1 MSAPDQQ
8 RGIVVAVDGSP
19 ASNAA
24 ATWAAHEAALRK
36 IPLTVVHA
44 VTTPTATFPPVPYP
58 ESLVVRLED
67 EGKKA
72 IMHAIKL
79 AEESLPADAKITIN
93 RELVY
98 SSPALAL
105 IKMSDE
111 AAMVVV
117 GTAGRGLLARGVLGS
132 VSATVVR
139 HANCPVAVVHGA
151 DVPDQPEAPNAPVLL
166 GVDGSPASGL
176 ATAIAFDEAS
186 RRGVDLVALHAWS
199 DIAIS
204 ELPEADWSSLEAEAH
219 RSLAENLA
227 GWQERY
233 PDVTVHRLV
242 VRDGPARQLAEQSK
256 TAQLLVVGSHGR
268 GGLSG
273 ILLGSVSNSV
283 LHSVRIPVIV
293 ARPPASD

>member
-1 MSAPDQQ
+1 MSGPDQE
-8 RGIVVAVDGSP
+8 RGVVVAVDGSK

-24 ATWAAHEAALRK
+24 AIWAAHEAAMRK

-44 VTTPTATFPPVPYP
+44 VTTPTATWPPVPYP
-58 ESLVVRLED
+58 ESLAVRLED

-72 IMHAIKL
+72 VMHAIKL
-79 AEESLPADAKITIN
+79 AEEALPADRKVAIH

-105 IKMSDE
+105 INMSGE
-111 AAMVVV
+111 AELIVV

-139 HANCPVAVVHGA
+139 HAHCPVAVIHG
-151 DVPDQPEAPNAPVLL
+151 DDLPDMDNAPVVV
-166 GVDGSPASGL
+166 GVDGSPASEL
-176 ATAIAFDEAS
+176 AIEIAFDEAS
-186 RRGVDLVALHAWS
+186 RRGVGLTALHAWS
-199 DIAIS
+199 DITIS

-233 PDVTVHRLV
+233 PDVTVQRLV
-242 VRDGPARQLAEQSK
+242 VRDAPARQLAEKSE

-268 GGLSG
+268 GGLTG
-273 ILLGSVSNSV
+273 VLLGSVSNAV
-283 LHSVRIPVIV
+283 LHSVRTPVIV
-293 ARPPASD
+293 ARPAASA

>member
-1 MSAPDQQ
+1 MLLT
-8 RGIVVAVDGSP
+8 RSP
-19 ASNAA
+19 L
-24 ATWAAHEAALRK
+24 EYPPGMRRV
-36 IPLTVVHA
+36 PLTVVHA
-44 VTTPTATFPPVPYP
+44 VSTPTATWPPVPYP
-58 ESLVVRLED
+58 ESLAIRLED

-79 AEESLPADAKITIN
+79 AEEALRADRRVAIN

-111 AAMVVV
+111 ADMVVV

-139 HANCPVAVVHGA
+139 NAHCPVAVIHG
-151 DVPDQPEAPNAPVLL
+151 DELPDRPDAPVLV
-166 GVDGSPASGL
+166 GIDGSPASEL
-176 ATAIAFDEAS
+176 ATAVAFDEAS
-186 RRGVDLVALHAWS
+186 RRGVDVMALHSWS
-199 DIAIS
+199 DVAIT
-204 ELPEADWSSLEAEAH
+204 ELPESDWTSLEEEAQ

-233 PDVTVHRLV
+233 PDVSVQRLV
-242 VRDGPARQLAEQSK
+242 ERDQPARQLAEKSEF
-256 TAQLLVVGSHGR
+256 AQLVVVGSHGR
-268 GGLSG
+268 GGLG
-273 ILLGSVSNSV
+273 ALLLGSVSNAV

-293 ARPPASD
+293 ARPSTSS

>member
-24 ATWAAHEAALRK
+24 ATWAAGEAAMRK
-36 IPLTVVHA
+36 VPLTVVHA
-44 VTTPTATFPPVPYP
+44 VTTPTATWPPVPYP
-58 ESLVVRLED
+58 ESLAVRLED
-67 EGKKA
+67 DGKKA

-79 AEESLPADAKITIN
+79 AEEALPADRTVTIN

-98 SSPALAL
+98 SSPVPAL
-105 IKMSDE
+105 IEMSDGAE
-111 AAMVVV
+111 MIVM

-139 HANCPVAVVHGA
+139 HAHCPVAVVHA
-151 DVPDQPEAPNAPVLL
+151 DAPPVTQNAPVLV
-166 GVDGSPASGL
+166 GIDGSPASEL

-186 RRGVDLVALHAWS
+186 RRGVGLTALHAWS
-199 DIAIS
+199 DIDIS
-204 ELPEADWSSLEAEAH
+204 ELPEPDWSSLEAEAH

-233 PDVTVHRLV
+233 PDVAVQRLV
-242 VRDGPARQLAEQSK
+242 VRDRPARQLAEKSQ

-268 GGLSG
+268 GGLTG
-273 ILLGSVSNSV
+273 MLLGSVSNAV

-293 ARPPASD
+293 ARQAAST

>member
-1 MSAPDQQ
+1 MSGPDQQ
-8 RGIVVAVDGSP
+8 RGIVVAVDGSK

-24 ATWAAHEAALRK
+24 AIWAAHEAAMRK

-44 VTTPTATFPPVPYP
+44 VTTPTATWPPVPYP
-58 ESLVVRLED
+58 ESLAVRLED

-79 AEESLPADAKITIN
+79 AEEVLPADRKVAIH

-105 IKMSDE
+105 INMSGE
-111 AAMVVV
+111 AELIVV

-139 HANCPVAVVHGA
+139 HAHCPVAVIHGDDMPDVH
-151 DVPDQPEAPNAPVLL
+151 NAPVVV
-166 GVDGSPASGL
+166 GVDGSPASEL
-176 ATAIAFDEAS
+176 AIEIAFDEAS
-186 RRGVDLVALHAWS
+186 RRGVGLTALHAWS
-199 DIAIS
+199 DITVS

-233 PDVTVHRLV
+233 PDVTVQRLV
-242 VRDGPARQLAEQSK
+242 VRDGPARQLAEKSE

-268 GGLSG
+268 GGLTG
-273 ILLGSVSNSV
+273 VLLGSVSNAV
-283 LHSVRIPVIV
+283 LHSVRTPVIV
-293 ARPPASD
+293 ARPGASA

>member
-24 ATWAAHEAALRK
+24 ASWAAREAAMRE

-44 VTTPTATFPPVPYP
+44 VTTPTAIWPPVPYP

-79 AEESLPADAKITIN
+79 AEEALPADRKLTIN

-98 SSPALAL
+98 SSPAPAL
-105 IKMSDE
+105 IAMSE
-111 AAMVVV
+111 AAEMIVL

-132 VSATVVR
+132 VSAAVVR
-139 HANCPVAVVHGA
+139 HAHCPVAVVHGS
-151 DVPDQPEAPNAPVLL
+151 DSIDLPDTHNAPVLL
-166 GVDGSPASGL
+166 GVDGSATSER
-176 ATAIAFDEAS
+176 ATALAFDEAS
-186 RRGVDLVALHAWS
+186 RRGVDLIALHAWS
-199 DIAIS
+199 DVTTDVPALDWATV
-204 ELPEADWSSLEAEAH
+204 EEEAQ
-219 RSLAENLA
+219 RSLAESLA
-227 GWQERY
+227 GWRDRY
-233 PDVTVHRLV
+233 PDVTVHRVV
-242 VRDGPARQLAEQSK
+242 VRDRPAQNLIDQAAS
-256 TAQLLVVGSHGR
+256 AQLLVVGSHGR
-268 GGLSG
+268 GGLTG
-273 ILLGSVSNSV
+273 MLLGSVSNAV

-293 ARPPASD
+293 ARPAASE

>member
-24 ATWAAHEAALRK
+24 AIWAAREAAMRK

-44 VTTPTATFPPVPYP
+44 VTTPTATWPPVPYP
-58 ESLVVRLED
+58 ESLAVRLED

-72 IMHAIKL
+72 IMHAIKI
-79 AEESLPADAKITIN
+79 AEEALPADRKVAIN

-98 SSPALAL
+98 SSPAPAL
-105 IKMSDE
+105 LKLSDE
-111 AAMVVV
+111 AEMIVV
-117 GTAGRGLLARGVLGS
+117 GTAGRGLLATGVLGS

-139 HANCPVAVVHGA
+139 HAHCPVAVVHG
-151 DVPDQPEAPNAPVLL
+151 DVPDLPDTHNAPVLL
-166 GVDGSPASGL
+166 GIDGSPASEL

-186 RRGVDLVALHAWS
+186 RRGVDLMALHAWS
-199 DIAIS
+199 DIEIS
-204 ELPEADWSSLEAEAH
+204 ELPESDWSSLEAEAH
-219 RSLAENLA
+219 RNLAENLA

-242 VRDGPARQLAEQSK
+242 VRDRPARQLAEKSQ

-268 GGLSG
+268 GGLAG
-273 ILLGSVSNSV
+273 MLLGSVSNAV

-293 ARPPASD
+293 ARQAASA

>member
-1 MSAPDQQ
+1 MSTPDQH
-8 RGIVVAVDGSP
+8 RGIVVAVDGSS

-24 ATWAAHEAALRK
+24 ATWAAHEASLRNV
-36 IPLTVVHA
+36 PLTVVHA
-44 VTTPTATFPPVPYP
+44 VTTPTATWPPVPYP
-58 ESLVVRLED
+58 DSLAVRLED

-79 AEESLPADAKITIN
+79 AEETLPADGHVTIN

-111 AAMVVV
+111 AEMIVV

-132 VSATVVR
+132 VSSTVVR
-139 HANCPVAVVHGA
+139 HAHCPVAVVHA
-151 DVPDQPEAPNAPVLL
+151 DGQPAAQDAPVLV
-166 GVDGSPASGL
+166 GVDGSPASEL
-176 ATAIAFDEAS
+176 AIGVAFDEAS
-186 RRGVDLVALHAWS
+186 RRGVGLTALHAWS
-199 DIAIS
+199 DIAITD
-204 ELPEADWSSLEAEAH
+204 LPEADWSSLESEAH

-233 PDVTVHRLV
+233 PDVAVQRLV
-242 VRDGPARQLAEQSK
+242 VRDQPARQLAEKSE

-268 GGLSG
+268 GGLTG
-273 ILLGSVSNSV
+273 VLLGSVSNAV

-293 ARPPASD
+293 ARPPASA

>member
-1 MSAPDQQ
+1 MSGPDQQ
-8 RGIVVAVDGSP
+8 RGVVVAVDGSP

-24 ATWAAHEAALRK
+24 ATWAAHEAAMRNV
-36 IPLTVVHA
+36 PLTVVHA
-44 VTTPTATFPPVPYP
+44 VTTPTATWPPVPYP
-58 ESLVVRLED
+58 DSLAVRLED

-79 AEESLPADAKITIN
+79 AEEALPAGRNVTIN

-105 IKMSDE
+105 INMSDE
-111 AAMVVV
+111 AEMIVV

-139 HANCPVAVVHGA
+139 HAHRPVAVIHA
-151 DVPDQPEAPNAPVLL
+151 DGLPVAQDAPVLA
-166 GVDGSPASGL
+166 GVDGSPASEL
-176 ATAIAFDEAS
+176 AVEVAFDEAS
-186 RRGVDLVALHAWS
+186 RRGVGLIALHAWS
-199 DIAIS
+199 DVAIT

-233 PDVTVHRLV
+233 PDVTVQRLV
-242 VRDGPARQLAEQSK
+242 VRDQPARQLAEKSE

-268 GGLSG
+268 GGLTG
-273 ILLGSVSNSV
+273 VLLGSVSNAV

-293 ARPPASD
+293 ARPPASA

>member
-24 ATWAAHEAALRK
+24 AIWAAREAGMRRV
-36 IPLTVVHA
+36 PLTVVHA
-44 VTTPTATFPPVPYP
+44 VTTPTAAWPPVPYP
-58 ESLVVRLED
+58 ESLAIRLED

-79 AEESLPADAKITIN
+79 AEEALPADRRVAIH

-105 IKMSDE
+105 IKMSDDAE
-111 AAMVVV
+111 MVVV

-139 HANCPVAVVHGA
+139 NAHCPVAVIHG
-151 DVPDQPEAPNAPVLL
+151 DELPDRPDAPVLV
-166 GVDGSPASGL
+166 GIDGSPASEL
-176 ATAIAFDEAS
+176 ATAVAFDEAS
-186 RRGVDLVALHAWS
+186 RRGVDVMALHAWS
-199 DIAIS
+199 DVAIT
-204 ELPEADWSSLEAEAH
+204 ELPESDWTSLEQEAQ

-233 PDVTVHRLV
+233 PDVSVQRLV
-242 VRDGPARQLAEQSK
+242 ERDEPARQLTEKSEF
-256 TAQLLVVGSHGR
+256 AQLVVVGSHGR
-268 GGLSG
+268 GGLG
-273 ILLGSVSNSV
+273 ALLLGSVSNAV

-293 ARPPASD
+293 ARPSTSS

>member
-24 ATWAAHEAALRK
+24 ATWAAREAAMRK

-44 VTTPTATFPPVPYP
+44 VTTPSATWPPVPYP
-58 ESLVVRLED
+58 ESLAVRLED

-79 AEESLPADAKITIN
+79 AQEVLPADRAVAIH

-105 IKMSDE
+105 IKMSEE
-111 AAMVVV
+111 AEMIVV

-139 HANCPVAVVHGA
+139 HAHCPVAVVHG
-151 DVPDQPEAPNAPVLL
+151 DGLPDKQDAPVLV
-166 GVDGSPASGL
+166 GIDGSPASDL

-186 RRGVDLVALHAWS
+186 RRGVELMALHAWS
-199 DIAIS
+199 DIGIT
-204 ELPEADWSSLEAEAH
+204 ELPEADWSSLEEEAQ

-233 PDVTVHRLV
+233 PDVAVQRLIE
-242 VRDGPARQLAEQSK
+242 RDMPARQLAEKSQF
-256 TAQLLVVGSHGR
+256 AQLLVVGSHGR

-273 ILLGSVSNSV
+273 LLLGSVSNAV

-293 ARPPASD
+293 ARPAESA